1 LLDGSEN
8 RKDHPRLEDI
18 AIPVLFFPIGLLKF
32 FGRIGA
38 GDGLAVF
45 SAVCLTVVC
54 LLAFFAALFHARL
67 RVRLVLFGMCVAIL
81 GMGIFGWHWE
91 VRDLESRKSGM
102 GNLLLGTPE
111 AD

>member
-1 LLDGSEN
+1 MDDVASCKKPPA
-8 RKDHPRLEDI
+8 RVEDI

-38 GDGLAVF
+38 GDGFAVF
-45 SAVCLTVVC
+45 SAVCLTVIC
-54 LLAFFAALFHARL
+54 LVGFFTALFHARL
-67 RVRLVLFGMCVAIL
+67 RVRLVLFGICLTIL
-81 GMGIFGWHWE
+81 GMGLIGWHWE
-91 VRDLESRKSGM
+91 VRDLEARKSGM